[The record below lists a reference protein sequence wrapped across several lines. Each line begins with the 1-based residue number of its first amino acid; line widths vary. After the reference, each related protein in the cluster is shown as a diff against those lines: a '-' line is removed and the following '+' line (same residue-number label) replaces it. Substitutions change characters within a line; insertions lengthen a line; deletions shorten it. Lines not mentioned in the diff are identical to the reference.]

1 LTESGIAKQ
10 ELLNELL
17 VEANEWLA
25 IFAPS
30 QRTAKGSR

>member
-17 VEANEWLA
+17 VETEWLA

-30 QRTAKGSR
+30 QRTAKGNR